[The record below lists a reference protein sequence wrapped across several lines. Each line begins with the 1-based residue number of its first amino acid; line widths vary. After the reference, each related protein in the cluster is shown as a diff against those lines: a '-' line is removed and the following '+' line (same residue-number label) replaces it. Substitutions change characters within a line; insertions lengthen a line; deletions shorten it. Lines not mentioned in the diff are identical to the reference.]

1 MKKVNDMLTEELGTE
16 ITNLSNLEPGSEEH
30 TAAVNSLDK
39 LYNMKLDSIKVENEI
54 QKFEKEIADRKRDRQ
69 MKVGMTILGGIGT
82 FFAYDYWQTR
92 GYKFEEFGSVAST
105 TFRNITK
112 DIFKMLKKK

>member
-54 QKFEKEIADRKRDRQ
+54 QKFEKLVAAAASGTASAAAAVSMAQEIIRPQ
-69 MKVGMTILGGIGT
+69 
-82 FFAYDYWQTR
+82 
-92 GYKFEEFGSVAST
+92 
-105 TFRNITK
+105 
-112 DIFKMLKKK
+112 